1 MLRGELNQFITLH
14 SLLKVICSIVG
25 LHNMKLLEREIEE
38 SDHEIFKRKDDVQ
51 YSIVQRDQQGGLES
65 SNVEIDER

>member
-1 MLRGELNQFITLH
+1 
-14 SLLKVICSIVG
+14 
-25 LHNMKLLEREIEE
+25 MKLLEREIEE